1 MTLLTKHIEAG
12 WHEVELAGRK
22 AAEKYHALPGATSS
36 IIRVEADTQ
45 DALHREIDL
54 RESRLTGTD
63 EPIRDTITNDGT
75 LVTGGQHEALRTEGL
90 EVSGETVVVHEPV
103 PNEDEAKQA
112 ADFDATAGSVNA
124 PQVPSDAADQG
135 MSPEAVSASETASGS
150 ADTSTDPSQN
160 AEPATTLPPEG
171 EAAQSLPESDH
182 PAALADAGRSE
193 GQDESQTT
201 PDGVDATEAAQK
213 AADEHGVDL
222 SEVDGSGKDGR
233 VLKADVEAAASEQE

>member
-1 MTLLTKHIEAG
+1 MTLLTRHIEAG

-22 AAEKYHALPGATSS
+22 AAEKYHSPPGATSS

-63 EPIRDTITNDGT
+63 EPIRDTITDDGR
-75 LVTGGQHEALRTEGL
+75 LVTGMQHEALRTEGL
-90 EVSGETVVVHEPV
+90 AVEAEQITEPV
-103 PNEDEAKQA
+103 PNEDQAKQA
-112 ADFDATAGSVNA
+112 AEFDATEGSVNA

-160 AEPATTLPPEG
+160 AEPATTPPPEG

-182 PAALADAGRSE
+182 AAALADAPS
-193 GQDESQTT
+193 DAAESQSTQS
-201 PDGVDATEAAQK
+201 DDEVDATPAAEALAEEK
-213 AADEHGVDL
+213 GVDL
-222 SEVDGSGKDGR
+222 AKVEGSGQDGR
-233 VLKADVEAAASEQE
+233 VLKSDVADAAKTEE